1 MLEVSDL
8 DTVLNDAEE
17 YRWYAVPNFY
27 LVKLIDK
34 DGNSS
39 GYVRCAFF
47 NKKKAIEVAKELHGV
62 VCSIN

>member
-1 MLEVSDL
+1 MLVVSDL

-47 NKKKAIEVAKELHGV
+47 NKKRQ
-62 VCSIN
+62 SR